1 MMNNRTSKTDSFSFW
16 KKIVFIA
23 IFFLVTPIALGTS
36 LLSLATINR
45 NKSLETSAKETSL
58 IYQYPMSGVQ
68 VFASLPSEFPSIS
81 SEIKAEDAKVGFIKQ
96 FLLENKSPLEP
107 HASFIVNTSEKYGL
121 DYRLTTAIA
130 QKESGLC
137 RVIPEGS
144 HNCWGWGIHSEG
156 TLKFDSYEEGIETV
170 SEGLKNFYIDQGYET
185 VDEIMSKYAHP
196 SSTTWADGVLH
207 YMSEI
212 QY

>member
-1 MMNNRTSKTDSFSFW
+1 MMSNQTSKTDSFSFW
-16 KKIVFIA
+16 KKIVFIT

-36 LLSLATINR
+36 VLSLTTLTR
-45 NKSLETSAKETSL
+45 NKSLETSAKKTSL

-81 SEIKAEDAKVGFIKQ
+81 SEIKAEDAKVGLIKQ
-96 FLLENKSPLEP
+96 YLLKNKSPLEP
-107 HASFIVNTSEKYGL
+107 YSSFIVNTSEKYGL

-137 RVIPEGS
+137 RAIPEGS
-144 HNCWGWGIHSEG
+144 NNCWGWGIHSKG

-170 SEGLKNFYIDQGYET
+170 SKGLKDFYLDQGYET
-185 VDEIMSKYAHP
+185 VDEIMGKYAHP

-207 YMSEI
+207 YMSQI